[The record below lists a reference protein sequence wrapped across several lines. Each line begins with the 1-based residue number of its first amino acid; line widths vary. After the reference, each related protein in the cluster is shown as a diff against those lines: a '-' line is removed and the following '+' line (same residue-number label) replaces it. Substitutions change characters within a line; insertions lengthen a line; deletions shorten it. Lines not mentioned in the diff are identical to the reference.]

1 MMLKTIM
8 LKCAAVAAGPLCMG
22 AEMWT
27 GRIGLFSFASLG
39 AIFAW
44 QKSRSPTASSWMQHL
59 PVQAVLAGLGLGIGG
74 VGGFMWFYLVMG
86 FFAQAWDGMLRSR
99 FVSRFLSHDTRNMLT
114 GLGLMSIQLLL
125 FAPDVALST
134 VLYRSVPVDV
144 KVASA

>member
-8 LKCAAVAAGPLCMG
+8 LKCAAVAAGPLCFKASMT
-22 AEMWT
+22 T
-27 GRIGLFSFASLG
+27 GHLGMYSCASLG

-44 QKSRSPTASSWMQHL
+44 QKSRSPTASSLMQHL
-59 PVQAVLAGLGLGIGG
+59 PVQAVLAGLGFGVGG
-74 VGGFMWFYLVMG
+74 VGGVMWYYLVMG
-86 FFAQAWDGMLRSR
+86 LFVQAWDRMLRSR
-99 FVSRFLSHDTRNMLT
+99 FVSTFLSCDIRNMLT
-114 GLGLMSIQLLL
+114 GFGMMGLQLLL